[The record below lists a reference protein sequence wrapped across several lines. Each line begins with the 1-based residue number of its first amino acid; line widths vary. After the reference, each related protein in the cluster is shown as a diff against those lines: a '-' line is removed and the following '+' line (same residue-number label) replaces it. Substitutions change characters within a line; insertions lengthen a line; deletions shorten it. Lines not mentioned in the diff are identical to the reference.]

1 MANFDPT
8 CYVVTTGTYGVDLEV
23 DIIIYPSAN
32 TKKRAEEHALD
43 LRKMGCEGVRVR
55 PFANAEAAE
64 KYEDKVRG
72 Y

>member
-1 MANFDPT
+1 MTFDPT

-32 TKKRAEEHALD
+32 TKKRAEEHAFD
-43 LRKMGCEGVRVR
+43 LRKMDCHNVRIR
-55 PFANAEAAE
+55 SFANAEAAE
-64 KYEDKVRG
+64 AYEDKVRG